1 MMMKIMIVNHFSESD
16 FQKCVPP
23 CSIKDMEDTL
33 LSRLEYARVLS
44 GFPFVLTSAYR
55 PYSWELEHGRT
66 GLSSHTKGLAV
77 DIHCQDEEK
86 RFILVQNLLRSG
98 FTRLGIA
105 TNYIHADCDYS
116 KKGCIWL
123 Y

>member
-1 MMMKIMIVNHFSESD
+1 MIQINHFNELD
-16 FQKCVPP
+16 FQGCNPP
-23 CSIKDMEDTL
+23 CHIDDMEDCL
-33 LSRLEYARVLS
+33 LERLEYARILS

-55 PYSWELEHGRT
+55 TPAYELSKGRSGT
-66 GLSSHTKGLAV
+66 SSHTKGLAV

-86 RFILVQNLLRSG
+86 RYIMVQNLLRAG
-98 FTRLGIA
+98 FTRIGIDKM
-105 TNYIHADCDYS
+105 YVHADCDFS

>member
-1 MMMKIMIVNHFSESD
+1 MMKMEINHFKDGD
-16 FQKCVPP
+16 FQRCVPP
-23 CSIKDMEDTL
+23 CHIDDMEDVL
-33 LSRLEYARVLS
+33 LERLEYARILS

-55 PYSWELEHGRT
+55 TSAYELNKGRSGT
-66 GLSSHTKGLAV
+66 SSHTKGLAV

-86 RFILVQNLLRSG
+86 RFIMVQNLLRAG
-98 FTRLGIA
+98 FTRIGIDKM
-105 TNYIHADCDYS
+105 YVHADCDYS